1 MTDINSKAQ
10 SRRYRTP
17 EAADYLGLSPS
28 MLNKLRVFGG
38 GPVFHKCG
46 RAVIYDTADL
56 DNWLRQQRRA
66 TTSDQDGAVAA

>member
-1 MTDINSKAQ
+1 
-10 SRRYRTP
+10 
-17 EAADYLGLSPS
+17 